1 MSDLVLQ
8 VSVYSLN
15 LFAVFSQLPIVL
27 VGILQFFLGL
37 LESFLEVVL
46 FDLQFLVFE
55 IFLTHLFF
63 RSSVLGSIRCA
74 CFTGFAS
81 K

>member
-37 LESFLEVVL
+37 LESFLE
-46 FDLQFLVFE
+46 E
-55 IFLTHLFF
+55 
-63 RSSVLGSIRCA
+63 
-74 CFTGFAS
+74 
-81 K
+81 